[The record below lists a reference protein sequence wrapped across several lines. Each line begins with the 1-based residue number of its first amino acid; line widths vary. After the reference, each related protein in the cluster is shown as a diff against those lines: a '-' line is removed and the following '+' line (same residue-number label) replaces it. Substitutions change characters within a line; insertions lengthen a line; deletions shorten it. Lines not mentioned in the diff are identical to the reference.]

1 MADEFPTHNP
11 DGEPTAAESSAPKAP
26 VTGQVAGGES
36 SGESSD
42 FTSGEGLVAFAGIV
56 ILAVWIIFEVIAK
69 DYSVT
74 TLAIVLAL
82 LAAILPRMKREDVEK
97 IQRLPILMK
106 VVGYGLAVV
115 GVVEIIDD
123 ISYGVYDSVFG
134 VIGALIAYAGYAM
147 AFMGARSIKT

>member
-1 MADEFPTHNP
+1 MADEFQTPAP
-11 DGEPTAAESSAPKAP
+11 DEEPAPVEPAAEE
-26 VTGQVAGGES
+26 ES
-36 SGESSD
+36 SDEAAD
-42 FTSGEGLVAFAGIV
+42 FTSGEGLVALGGIV

-69 DYSVT
+69 DYSVA

-82 LAAILPRMKREDVEK
+82 LAAVLPRMKREDVEK

-115 GVVEIIDD
+115 GIVEIIDD
-123 ISYGVYDSVFG
+123 ISYGVYDSIFG
-134 VIGALIAYAGYAM
+134 VIGALVAYAGYAM